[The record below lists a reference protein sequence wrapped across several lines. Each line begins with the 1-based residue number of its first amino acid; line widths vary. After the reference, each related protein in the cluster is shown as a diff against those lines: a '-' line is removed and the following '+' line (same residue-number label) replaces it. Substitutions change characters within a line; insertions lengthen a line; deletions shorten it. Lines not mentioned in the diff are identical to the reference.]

1 MKKNF
6 KRFLC
11 LALAAVMVMAL
22 AACGKKDESGEKD
35 LLDQIKERGYILVG
49 MCGRV

>member
-35 LLDQIKERGYILVG
+35 LLDHHPGGYKLP
-49 MCGRV
+49 RAA